1 MSENSERFLIQSA
14 LPKAE
19 KFCAY
24 QERSIYE
31 VKQKLDRLGLSSSV
45 QKKIIDILIEKDFI
59 NEDRYCELFIRS
71 KINQNSWGPYKI
83 TQELK
88 KRQISDELIQKYMDK
103 FPVEKHDEIL
113 NKLISHKMRTIK
125 ENDIFK
131 KKQKILRFAYGK
143 GYPIDQINRILKKYY
158 N

>member
-31 VKQKLDRLGLSSSV
+31 VKQKLDRLGLSPSI
-45 QKKIIDILIEKDFI
+45 QKKIIEILIEKDFI

-71 KINQNSWGPYKI
+71 KINQNGWGPYKI
-83 TQELK
+83 TQEIK
-88 KRQISDELIQKYMDK
+88 KRQISDELIQKYMEK

-113 NKLISHKMRTIK
+113 DKLISSKMRTIK
-125 ENDIFK
+125 EAET
-131 KKQKILRFAYGK
+131 LSE
-143 GYPIDQINRILKKYY
+143 RIRHVY
-158 N
+158 NEAKNSPLCV